1 MKHLISLALCCFL
14 AVPLTSLA
22 ADPTE
27 KDAIAMVDKAVA
39 FAKANGKD
47 KLIAEVNAKN
57 AEFIQGEL
65 YVVVYGLDGVRLA
78 HPVNPKLVGKSVL
91 DIADVDGKEYGKEM
105 VEVAKGKGKGWVDY
119 KFKNPTN
126 GKVEPK
132 SSYVART
139 GDVFVIA
146 GIYK

>member
-1 MKHLISLALCCFL
+1 VRSILTALLSVCLMFP
-14 AVPLTSLA
+14 AVVLSA
-22 ADPTE
+22 EPTE

-57 AEFIQGEL
+57 PDFIQGEL
-65 YVVVYGLDGVRLA
+65 YIVVYALDGMRLA
-78 HPVNPKLVGKSVL
+78 HPTNPKLIGKSAA

-105 VEVAKGKGKGWVDY
+105 IAVANGKGKGWVDY
-119 KFKNPTN
+119 KFKNPVSA
-126 GKVEPK
+126 KVEQK
-132 SSYVART
+132 SSYVVKS
-139 GDVFVIA
+139 GDFFVIA